1 MKCNAR
7 LVLSK
12 KTGKIVFSIPS
23 NWSVEGYLSTLTPKR
38 KSKLDLD
45 NIQVCCGKI
54 IAQIGC
60 HEEGDYIDNSYAEMD
75 IDFYCEN
82 CKMNYFPELPQSLVS
97 LNDWITKKIEEM

>member
-45 NIQVCCGKI
+45 NIQFGPATPPRTARAMQLHCPGSV
-54 IAQIGC
+54 IA
-60 HEEGDYIDNSYAEMD
+60 NRS
-75 IDFYCEN
+75 
-82 CKMNYFPELPQSLVS
+82 S
-97 LNDWITKKIEEM
+97 